1 MPSDSWL
8 RCMTFTRRRIFL
20 LSLAGALILAISLY
34 LEGSGYTNLTSLPW
48 PNLSQS
54 SADLTP
60 STALSEL
67 FLPADEAHSWMAE
80 NDRTIASIFR
90 CAEQENCTRNQT
102 KVVILAGGPFR
113 GVLQGA
119 NGGEAIWA
127 NSTVLALKHLGY
139 SLLYSTGNKDQMS
152 QLYSMFR
159 HLVVAVLADAS
170 STKDCFHDRDCV
182 LTENNPRGIPA
193 WKLFSFHF
201 WGSADNPLGRK
212 WTLSP
217 EPWKD
222 SYNNYLGYSIE
233 PQCARQTPVPPTARP
248 AQAFVYSKDVKNFQG
263 SGYAWAPDFFDAAAA
278 VAGVQFVAGVN
289 QDVLPDFFP
298 NITNVGLMPQGE
310 FYATIARS
318 RVVVGVGG
326 PTTSPTAYDA
336 LCLGVPFI
344 NPILGWDQNKPTDK
358 TRWNS
363 QHNTLKDLDPP
374 YVYNVFKDD
383 KEGFVDAVVRATSTP
398 IESFVLP
405 AMRMSAVEARMAAIL
420 ETDWRAEAAELLADR
435 KASRVGETFWL

>member
-1 MPSDSWL
+1 
-8 RCMTFTRRRIFL
+8 
-20 LSLAGALILAISLY
+20 
-34 LEGSGYTNLTSLPW
+34 
-48 PNLSQS
+48 
-54 SADLTP
+54 
-60 STALSEL
+60 
-67 FLPADEAHSWMAE
+67 MAE

-90 CAEQENCTRNQT
+90 CTEQGNCTRNQT
-102 KVVILAGGPFR
+102 KVIILAGGPFR
-113 GVLQGA
+113 GVLRGD

-127 NSTVLALKHLGY
+127 NSTVLALQRLGY
-139 SLLYSTGNKDQMS
+139 SFLYSTGSKDRMS
-152 QLYSMFR
+152 QLYAMFR
-159 HLVVAVLADAS
+159 NLVVAVLADTS
-170 STKDCFHDRDCV
+170 DIKECFHDRDCV
-182 LTENNPRGIPA
+182 LMENNPRGIPA

-217 EPWKD
+217 EPVN

-233 PQCARQTPVPPTARP
+233 PQCARQTPVPPDARP

-263 SGYAWAPDFFDAAAA
+263 GEYAWAPDFFDAASAAAA
-278 VAGVQFVAGVN
+278 VEFIAGVK
-289 QDVLPDFFP
+289 QDLPDFFP
-298 NITNVGLMPQGE
+298 NITNVGFMPQPE
-310 FYATIARS
+310 FYSTIARS
-318 RVVVGVGG
+318 RVVVGVGR
-326 PTTSPTAYDA
+326 PMTSPTAYDA

-344 NPILGWDQNKPTDK
+344 NPILGWDKNRPADK

-374 YVYNVFKDD
+374 YVYNVFKGD
-383 KEGFVDAVVRATSTP
+383 KEGFVDAVVQATSTS

-435 KASRVGETFWL
+435 KASRVGEVRLPIRIS